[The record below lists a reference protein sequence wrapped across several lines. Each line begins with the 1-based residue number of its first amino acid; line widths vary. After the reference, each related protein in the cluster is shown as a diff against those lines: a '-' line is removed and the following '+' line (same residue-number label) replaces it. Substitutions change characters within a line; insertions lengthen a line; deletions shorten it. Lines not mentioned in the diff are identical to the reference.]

1 MSMRRVL
8 RRFLGRPLTAL
19 SAGVVAIVVCDT
31 LAAPLLATHNPTAI
45 DMANALKS
53 PARAYLLGT
62 DDLGRDL
69 YARMLYGGRVSLSI
83 AMSTGI
89 GAGLA
94 GTAIG
99 LTAGY
104 FRRID
109 IPLMLLMDGLM
120 AFPAILLALAIVA
133 ALGPGY
139 LNVSLA
145 LALVYTPRIA
155 RVARGSV
162 LVVRE
167 MDYVETARAIGAR
180 SGRILWRYLLP
191 NILAPVLV
199 QTTLLLAFALL
210 AEASLSFLGVGGP
223 GESISWGGIIAEGRL
238 DLDVAPWLMLYPGI
252 AIAVTVLAVNILGD
266 ALRDTLDPRLRGM

>member
-1 MSMRRVL
+1 MRRVL

-19 SAGVVAIVVCDT
+19 SAGVVAIVVCAT

>member
-19 SAGVVAIVVCDT
+19 SAGVVAIVVCAT

>member
-1 MSMRRVL
+1 MRRVL
-8 RRFLGRPLTAL
+8 RRFLGRPLPAL
-19 SAGVVAIVVCDT
+19 SAAVVIIVAGAT

-69 YARMLYGGRVSLSI
+69 YTRMLYGGRVSLSI

-139 LNVSLA
+139 RNVSLA

-238 DLDVAPWLMLYPGI
+238 DLDVAPWLMLYPGM

>member
-1 MSMRRVL
+1 
-8 RRFLGRPLTAL
+8 
-19 SAGVVAIVVCDT
+19 
-31 LAAPLLATHNPTAI
+31 
-45 DMANALKS
+45 
-53 PARAYLLGT
+53 LLGT

>member
-1 MSMRRVL
+1 MRRVL
-8 RRFLGRPLTAL
+8 RRLLGRPLPAL
-19 SAGVVAIVVCDT
+19 SAAVVLIVVVGA
-31 LAAPLLATHNPTAI
+31 LAAPVLATHNPTTI
-45 DMANALKS
+45 DMANALKG
-53 PARAYLLGT
+53 PARAHLLGT

-69 YARMLYGGRVSLSI
+69 FTRMLYGGRVSLSI
-83 AMSTGI
+83 AMSTGVAAGVA
-89 GAGLA
+89 GAAL
-94 GTAIG
+94 G

-104 FRRID
+104 FRGID

-139 LNVSLA
+139 LNVSIA

-155 RVARGSV
+155 RVARGAV

-223 GESISWGGIIAEGRL
+223 GEAISWGGIIAEGRL

-252 AIAVTVLAVNILGD
+252 AIAATVLAVNILGD